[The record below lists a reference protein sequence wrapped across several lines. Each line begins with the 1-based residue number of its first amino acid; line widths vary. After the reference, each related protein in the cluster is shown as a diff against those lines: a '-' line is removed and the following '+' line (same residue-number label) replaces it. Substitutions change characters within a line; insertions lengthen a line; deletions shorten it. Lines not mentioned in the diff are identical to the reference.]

1 MFLQIP
7 ITCIGEENA
16 FNIKEA
22 TATLA
27 AGFYSVGAA
36 LASEL
41 NKIRQNCPRDCD
53 GASEAG
59 GQNPALARKIAAAH
73 QGKVKSI
80 HCLSS
85 LDGWIVFTASR
96 KRQQSNDE
104 GVPRP
109 KQPHIEDGEEILH
122 YTWGVG
128 RNGLLLAI
136 CPILCASSIYVVVA
150 YICIA

>member
-1 MFLQIP
+1 MFLQTP
-7 ITCIGEENA
+7 ITYTGEENA
-16 FNIKEA
+16 FNVQEA

-36 LASEL
+36 LGLPPSEF

-59 GQNPALARKIAAAH
+59 GQNPALAQKIVAAH
-73 QGKVKSI
+73 LGKANSI
-80 HCLSS
+80 LCLSS
-85 LDGWIVFTASR
+85 LDRWIVFAASR

-109 KQPHIEDGEEILH
+109 KQPHIEDGEEIMQ
-122 YTWGVG
+122 YTLGVG
-128 RNGLLLAI
+128 RNGLLLAT
-136 CPILCASSIYVVVA
+136 CPILCASSMYVA
-150 YICIA
+150 AA